1 MGFSAVARVT
11 EKRWI
16 ACLVE
21 DRIDFG
27 LDPGDELKIHET
39 ICDEIRDSG
48 EAVVFD
54 DASDDIKWSRHP
66 VPVIYGF
73 KSYCSFPV
81 YLDDGSF
88 FGTLCA
94 IDPGAA
100 PRRRRGDRR
109 DVQRLCARKSARSC
123 RWRCAKHSPPPDP
136 RGRSPVPGTEKGR
149 PHCCERPDRRA
160 LADLEGVGV
169 VAFISAFMSAAPSL
183 TTVTLFASS
192 VTFSAGM
199 FMSMPAFMSVM
210 LASTFSAMSV
220 SAPLHAVSAARPAAV
235 ASNSGDLH
243 IGFPVDEAVA

>member
-1 MGFSAVARVT
+1 MSELVSESVALADDERLRAMLREICDTTGMGFSAVARVT
-11 EKRWI
+11 GTRWI

-27 LDPGDELKIHET
+27 LDTGGELKIHET

-94 IDPGAA
+94 IDPA
-100 PRRRRGDRR
+100 PRRVEDEAMVAMFTAYARQVGAILSEALRRSGGEVR
-109 DVQRLCARKSARSC
+109 
-123 RWRCAKHSPPPDP
+123 
-136 RGRSPVPGTEKGR
+136 
-149 PHCCERPDRRA
+149 
-160 LADLEGVGV
+160 
-169 VAFISAFMSAAPSL
+169 AAP
-183 TTVTLFASS
+183 
-192 VTFSAGM
+192 
-199 FMSMPAFMSVM
+199 
-210 LASTFSAMSV
+210 
-220 SAPLHAVSAARPAAV
+220 AATA
-235 ASNSGDLH
+235 
-243 IGFPVDEAVA
+243 